1 MEFGITPLRS
11 GLGCKLQHVGDVDVL
26 LVPRIGIPRTPRR
39 GAPPRA
45 AHPHPAVPD
54 DPGNVRLVLV
64 VEDRVKHPLS
74 EGGSYRLAPVTDV
87 ATVRAATAPEVHADK
102 LVLPTVYRG
111 VHIVGVSE
119 RLRRELCLH
128 PVYGA
133 CHVSAEVEVRW
144 VIRDVRPAG
153 RP

>member
-11 GLGCKLQHVGDVDVL
+11 GLGCELQHVGDVDVL

-64 VEDRVKHPLS
+64 VEDCVKHPLS
-74 EGGSYRLAPVTDV
+74 EGGSYRLG
-87 ATVRAATAPEVHADK
+87 PE
-102 LVLPTVYRG
+102 T
-111 VHIVGVSE
+111 
-119 RLRRELCLH
+119 RREALCEAPPPENH
-128 PVYGA
+128 P
-133 CHVSAEVEVRW
+133 HTHL
-144 VIRDVRPAG
+144 
-153 RP
+153 